1 MAQFF
6 FFNEQS
12 RWLIT
17 LEKRMRKIKNEV
29 SNLEMNGVEVY
40 LVGGAVRDAY
50 LGLKPKDLDWVVVG
64 ASHDMMVD
72 AGFTLVPA
80 AVFPVYLCSE
90 GEEYALAR
98 TEVKTG
104 QGDKGFEINAEG
116 VTLIEDLGRRE
127 APMCAMAQ
135 KSDGTII
142 DVYGGREDLDN
153 KVYRII
159 DRNAFKEDA
168 VRITRA
174 ARFAAKY
181 GLTLD
186 PEAVEVMREMVE
198 DGLLT
203 MENLSSRVALSL
215 RDRFFREMCKA
226 FKTDKP
232 SRFFEVLSEIGA
244 LEVLLPQ
251 VHAFHGQTQPEKWHP
266 EGDVF
271 EHVMQCLDVGASLG
285 CSEKEMFAILCHDLG
300 KGLTPKEEL
309 PKHIGHEKS
318 GVPVT
323 EEVCNL
329 LNVPKDFKKL
339 ALIVTEYHL
348 KVYTVKKP
356 GKIHDLVAICSSDL
370 EDMEIHDVVA
380 KCSHSFKDVEF
391 LRSVMS
397 CSMADQ
403 MGRRKDR
410 AGPFPTKAVDLDF
423 YEEVFHVCKAVKFDP
438 KKWPDKKGPAI
449 ADWVRQ
455 LRIQAMGAL

>member
-50 LGLKPKDLDWVVVG
+50 LGLEPKDLDWVVVG

-104 QGDKGFEINAEG
+104 EGDKGFEVNAEG

-168 VRITRA
+168 VRVIRA

-186 PEAVEVMREMVE
+186 SEAVEVMREMVE

-251 VHAFHGQTQPEKWHP
+251 VHAFHGQTQPYRYHP

-309 PKHIGHEKS
+309 PKHYGHEKS

-323 EEVCNL
+323 EEVCNM

-348 KVYTVKKP
+348 KVYTVKRA
-356 GKIHDLVAICSSDL
+356 GKIHDLVAICSD
-370 EDMEIHDVVA
+370 
-380 KCSHSFKDVEF
+380 KFKDVEL
-391 LRSVMS
+391 LRSIMK
-397 CSMADQ
+397 CSNADQ
-403 MGRRKDR
+403 MGRREDR
-410 AGPFPTKAVDLDF
+410 TGPFPAKSVDLDF
-423 YEEVFHVCKAVKFDP
+423 YEEVFHACKAVKFDP

-455 LRIQAMGAL
+455 LRIQAVGAL